1 MSKIEDLVLRLRFDN
16 SKFRDSAAETMTM
29 LDKLKTKMSFKG
41 TKDPFKESVKGA
53 KDLQR
58 AVQEVDLSKLAS
70 DVESIKG
77 SFSTLSVVGRTALG
91 KLTVDAMNTGRKI
104 VGAITEPLVGGG
116 MRRALNIEQ
125 AEFMLKGLGADVES
139 IMKSANEAVLGT
151 AYSLDEAAKAAS
163 QFYAS
168 GVSQGADMTS
178 SEYGQIAD
186 IFTTVAGQ
194 GKLMSQQLNQFA
206 SRGLNVAATLAKY
219 YKVSEAEVR
228 EMVSKGKVT
237 FEDFAKSM
245 SEAYGEH
252 ATKA

>member
-1 MSKIEDLVLRLRFDN
+1 
-16 SKFRDSAAETMTM
+16 
-29 LDKLKTKMSFKG
+29 
-41 TKDPFKESVKGA
+41 
-53 KDLQR
+53 
-58 AVQEVDLSKLAS
+58 
-70 DVESIKG
+70 
-77 SFSTLSVVGRTALG
+77 
-91 KLTVDAMNTGRKI
+91 
-104 VGAITEPLVGGG
+104 
-116 MRRALNIEQ
+116 
-125 AEFMLKGLGADVES
+125 
-139 IMKSANEAVLGT
+139 
-151 AYSLDEAAKAAS
+151 
-163 QFYAS
+163 
-168 GVSQGADMTS
+168 MTS

-252 ATKA
+252 ATKAGETFQGANANDKAPLARIGRDDASVKLKQMTVLFNALKPFLDVVHHALEPVIEFINMMQSPTIHVVTQFFDS